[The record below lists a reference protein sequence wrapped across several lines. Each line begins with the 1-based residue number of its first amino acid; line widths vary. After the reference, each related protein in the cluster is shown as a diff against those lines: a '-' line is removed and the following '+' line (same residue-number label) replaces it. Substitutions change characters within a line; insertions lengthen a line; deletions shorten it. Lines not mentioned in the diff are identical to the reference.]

1 MSGTASIAV
10 GILMIFLF
18 GIGYIV
24 GRCVTYDEKDNQKKR
39 RNIMQILDA
48 AKYVVYLSYSGQL
61 PTAQISKEILKRGL
75 ARAI

>member
-24 GRCVTYDEKDNQKKR
+24 GRKKEEYYA
-39 RNIMQILDA
+39 D
-48 AKYVVYLSYSGQL
+48 S
-61 PTAQISKEILKRGL
+61 
-75 ARAI
+75 

>member
-24 GRCVTYDEKDNQKKR
+24 GTCVTYDEKDN
-39 RNIMQILDA
+39 
-48 AKYVVYLSYSGQL
+48 
-61 PTAQISKEILKRGL
+61 
-75 ARAI
+75 